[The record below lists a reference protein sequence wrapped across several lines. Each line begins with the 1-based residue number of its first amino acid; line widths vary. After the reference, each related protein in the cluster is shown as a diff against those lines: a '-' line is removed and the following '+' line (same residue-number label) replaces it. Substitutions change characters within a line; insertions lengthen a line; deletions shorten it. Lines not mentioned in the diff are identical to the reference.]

1 MAKAQVDFPE
11 TVDAA
16 VRLLFG
22 MVDEARQAEIAAMT
36 NDELY
41 KLHFG
46 LGMWIR
52 NNMGFYDGN
61 AQLLKDTGEVD
72 PDDASMV
79 IIRAF
84 RDCVNSEKPKIH

>member
-1 MAKAQVDFPE
+1 MENSFPT

-16 VRLLFG
+16 VRLLMS
-22 MVDEARQAEIAAMT
+22 MVDESEQVKIAAM
-36 NDELY
+36 NVDDLSS
-41 KLHFG
+41 LHFG

-52 NNMGFYDGN
+52 NNMGFYSGN
-61 AQLLKDTGEVD
+61 TQLLKGTGETE

-84 RDCVNSEKPKIH
+84 REQLRSAIPKVH

>member
-1 MAKAQVDFPE
+1 MENSFPT

-16 VRLLFG
+16 VRLLMS
-22 MVDEARQAEIAAMT
+22 MVDESEQVKIAAM
-36 NDELY
+36 NVDDLSS
-41 KLHFG
+41 LHFG

-52 NNMGFYDGN
+52 NNMGFYSGN
-61 AQLLKDTGEVD
+61 AQLLKATGEME

-84 RDCVNSEKPKIH
+84 REQLRSAIPKVH